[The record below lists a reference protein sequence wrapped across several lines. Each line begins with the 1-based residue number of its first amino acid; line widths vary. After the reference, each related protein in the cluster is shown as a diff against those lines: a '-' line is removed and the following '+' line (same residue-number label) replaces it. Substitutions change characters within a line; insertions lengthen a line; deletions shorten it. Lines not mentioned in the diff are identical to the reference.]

1 MIKCM
6 DNQVV
11 PAELEELILKEHSDF
26 ISDVVIVGLPSAQ
39 HGEAPAAVI
48 VLKDHS
54 GSKCDTENLA
64 KKIKATV
71 ADNLAVHKHLYGG
84 VFFFDSLPKTDTG
97 KVTRSA
103 LVQACTTF
111 SSTRPST
118 AWRSNVLTQVA
129 FSARKPKT
137 KRRFPAGASRVLESA
152 GISLTSNICSGPYV
166 VVRTRDSIVAPGARL
181 LG

>member
-11 PAELEELILKEHSDF
+11 SAELEELILKEHSDL
-26 ISDVVIVGLPSAQ
+26 ISEVAIVGLPSAQ

-71 ADNLAVHKHLYGG
+71 AA
-84 VFFFDSLPKTDTG
+84 
-97 KVTRSA
+97 
-103 LVQACTTF
+103 F

-118 AWRSNVLTQVA
+118 AWRSNVITQVA
-129 FSARKPKT
+129 FSAREPKT
-137 KRRFPAGASRVLESA
+137 TRRFPAGASRVLESA
-152 GISLTSNICSGPYV
+152 GISLTGPPITPSQQRSV
-166 VVRTRDSIVAPGARL
+166 DFKPRLTAVMIRKPSIQP
-181 LG
+181 